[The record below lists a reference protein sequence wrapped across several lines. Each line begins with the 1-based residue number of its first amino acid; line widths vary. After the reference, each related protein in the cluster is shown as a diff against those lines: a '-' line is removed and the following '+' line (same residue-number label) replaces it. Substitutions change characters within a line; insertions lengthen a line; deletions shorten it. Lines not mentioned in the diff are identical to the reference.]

1 MPADTDARCRELYL
15 DLLKNTLAGLIYDD
29 DQIKGMWVQV
39 VRKGVRALRLEGR
52 DWPVRAHTMVGRLR
66 LDNVQHCAE
75 RVLAENVPG
84 DFIEAGV
91 WRGGVTILMRA
102 ILCCHG
108 DTSRAVW
115 VADSFKGVP
124 RPQPALFPAD
134 RGLNLHR
141 VPYLAVSR
149 AEVAEHFARYG
160 LLDGQVRFLEGWF
173 RDTLPSAPIERLALL
188 RIDGDLYESTRDA
201 LVHLYPKLSLGG
213 YVIVDD
219 YGHMPSCRQA
229 VTDYRLEHGIS
240 EDIVAIDHSGVFWQ
254 RQR

>member
-1 MPADTDARCRELYL
+1 MPTDTGECCELYL

-29 DQIKGMWVQV
+29 DQIKGMRFQV
-39 VRKGVRALRLEGR
+39 VRKAVRSLRLEGR

-66 LDNVQHCAE
+66 LDNVQLCAE

-102 ILCCHG
+102 ILRCHG
-108 DTSRAVW
+108 DTSRTVW
-115 VADSFKGVP
+115 LADSFKGVP
-124 RPQPALFPAD
+124 KPRPALFPAD

-141 VPYLAVSR
+141 VRYLAVAR
-149 AEVAEHFARYG
+149 AQVEEHFARYG

-201 LVHLYPKLSLGG
+201 LVHLYPKLSVGG
-213 YVIVDD
+213 YVIIDD
-219 YGHMPSCRQA
+219 YGHMASCRQA
-229 VTDYRLEHGIS
+229 VTDYRREHGITES
-240 EDIVAIDHSGVFWQ
+240 IVAIDHSGVFWQ